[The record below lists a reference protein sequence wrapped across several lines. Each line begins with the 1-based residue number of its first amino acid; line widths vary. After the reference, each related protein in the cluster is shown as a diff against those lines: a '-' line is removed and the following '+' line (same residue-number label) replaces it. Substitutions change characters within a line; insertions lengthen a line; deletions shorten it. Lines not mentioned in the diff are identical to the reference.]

1 MPYHAFSFALFR
13 RNAVAALL
21 GVGFLACGFGSA
33 SAASVTV
40 VALGTSN
47 TYGFGVARN
56 ETYPA
61 ILQEQLRKR
70 AINVRVINAGR
81 NGDTAKGMLARLNAS
96 VPAGTRLVLL
106 EIYPKNETRGGVAG
120 ETSKNVAEIKSRL
133 QTRGIPTLDVSDAM
147 VGTIFSRAPV
157 LPNRHLAPAGY
168 EIFVSRIVSQ
178 VASALS
184 R

>member
-1 MPYHAFSFALFR
+1 MPRTIFYFASFR
-13 RNAVAALL
+13 RIAVAALF
-21 GVGFLACGFGSA
+21 GVGLLTGGFGSA
-33 SAASVTV
+33 VAASVTV

-70 AINVRVINAGR
+70 GINVRVINAGR
-81 NGDTAKGMLARLNAS
+81 NSDTAKGMLGRLNAS

-106 EIYPKNETRGGVAG
+106 EIYPKNEMRGGVAG
-120 ETSKNVAEIKSRL
+120 ETSENVAAIKNKL
-133 QTRGIPTLDVSDAM
+133 QARGIPTLDVSDTM
-147 VGTIFSRAPV
+147 VATIFSRAPT
-157 LPNRHLAPAGY
+157 LPNQHLAPAGY